1 MSKAES
7 AMDRPLAVC
16 LASGGMDSCVATAW
30 AAARYRLAMLHVNYG
45 QRTEAKERA
54 CFKRL
59 VAHFRAEN
67 FLMVDAPYLGR
78 IGGSSLTDRSIPVPP
93 DDRPGE
99 IPSTYVPFRNANLLA
114 IATSWAE
121 KIGATRLVIGAVEQ
135 DAPGYPDC
143 RPAFYEA
150 ANRLIELG
158 TKPDTHVVIETPLI
172 ALKKT
177 EVIRLGLA
185 LGAPFE
191 LTWSCYQSEA
201 APCRNCASCRRREE
215 AFREAG
221 VPDPLLQQKRQ
232 RRLTPRR
239 KEAKGEKKRKGD

>member
-1 MSKAES
+1 MPKL
-7 AMDRPLAVC
+7 LAVA

-30 AAARYRLAMLHVNYG
+30 TAVRYRLAMLHVNYG
-45 QRTEAKERA
+45 QRTEAKELE
-54 CFKRL
+54 CFRRL
-59 VAHFRAEN
+59 AAHFRAEQT
-67 FLMVDAPYLGR
+67 LVADAPYLVR

-114 IATSWAE
+114 IATAWAE
-121 KIGATRLVIGAVEQ
+121 TIGAARIVIGAVEQ

-158 TKPDTHVVIETPLI
+158 TRPDTRILVETPLI
-172 ALKKT
+172 ALRKA
-177 EVIRLGLA
+177 EVIRLGRK

-191 LTWSCYQSEA
+191 LTWSCYRHEA

-215 AFREAG
+215 AFREVG
-221 VPDPLLQQKRQ
+221 MPDPLLQQKRQ
-232 RRLTPRR
+232 RRLTQRR
-239 KEAKGEKKRKGD
+239 KDAKRKRGPREKQ